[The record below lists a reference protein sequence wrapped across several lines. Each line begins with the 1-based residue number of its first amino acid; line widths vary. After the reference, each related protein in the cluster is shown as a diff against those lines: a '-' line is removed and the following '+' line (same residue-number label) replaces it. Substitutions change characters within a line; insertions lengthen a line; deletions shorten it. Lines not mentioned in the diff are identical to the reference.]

1 MALVLDLLRGLA
13 ERYRNGRTCR
23 RSRTSRLIARAASA
37 AACVAAAA
45 LCVVAVLPQRTD
57 GLVLYQ
63 KATLV
68 VHQGEVLLAVAS
80 KKPGSYQTYEREAH
94 D

>member
-1 MALVLDLLRGLA
+1 MKFCDIYGNILEKVTAK
-13 ERYRNGRTCR
+13 E
-23 RSRTSRLIARAASA
+23 
-37 AACVAAAA
+37 
-45 LCVVAVLPQRTD
+45 D

-68 VHQGEVLLAVAS
+68 VHQRQEVLLAVAS
-80 KKPGSYQTYEREAH
+80 KKPKATRHLKGRH